1 MAFYALYKW
10 YSPWSKRGYPDMI
23 AWYRRKL
30 HEEWLDSLPPEKR
43 SAYLK
48 HEEAKHKRSMA
59 TLLCMKMM
67 VDAMSRKTG
76 FDYRRMI

>member
-10 YSPWSKRGYPDMI
+10 YSPWSKRGYPNMI

-30 HEEWLDSLPPEKR
+30 YEEWLDSLPPEER

-48 HEEAKHKRSMA
+48 RKEEKHRNSI
-59 TLLCMKMM
+59 TELLCMKMM
-67 VDAMSRKTG
+67 VDAISRKTD
-76 FDYRRMI
+76 FDYMRRI